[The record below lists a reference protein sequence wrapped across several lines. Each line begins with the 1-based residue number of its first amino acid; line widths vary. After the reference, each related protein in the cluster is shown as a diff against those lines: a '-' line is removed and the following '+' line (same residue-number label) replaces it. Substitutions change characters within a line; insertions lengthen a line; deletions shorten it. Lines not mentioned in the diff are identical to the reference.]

1 MKKFEYKK
9 ERIGYYYHDSSNIDK
24 MEISMLQKEGLLGWE
39 LVAVTRINDTSKKQW
54 TNEYYL
60 KREVYNKE

>member
-9 ERIGYYYHDSSNIDK
+9 ERIGYWDHDTFNIDK

-39 LVAVTRINDTSKKQW
+39 LVAVTRIKDTSKEQW